1 MIGVGEELRI
11 YVIGERERGQR
22 TQCITPAWLRE
33 WFGTQ
38 DLVLMTRFIGRKEFR
53 VLARKKA
60 EDRLSPSVIGDTIR
74 GPVAIIG
81 YDPTRDCLRDL
92 SYEEVNLIVW
102 STHLCRWEDDGDRWM
117 CVSVEMH
124 RSADDR
130 CPIIEVSE

>member
-1 MIGVGEELRI
+1 MIGVGDSLEI

-38 DLVLMTRFIGRKEFR
+38 DLVLMTRFIGRREFR

-60 EDRLSPSVIGDTIR
+60 EDGLNPSVIGDTIR

-81 YDPTRDCLRDL
+81 YDPTRDCLRNL
-92 SYEEVNLIVW
+92 TEEEIGLIVW
-102 STHLCRWEDDGDRWM
+102 STHLCRWEDEGDRWM

-124 RSADDR
+124 RTADDR
-130 CPIIEVSE
+130 CPVTEVSE